1 MKVSTEPI
9 ENSQVALNIEME
21 PVEVD
26 KYMEKAYTR
35 LVRRVSV
42 PGFRKGK
49 APRDILERHIGKD
62 ALFREALEDLI
73 PTTYK
78 EALESQEI
86 DAIAQPQFELIQ
98 TEPLI
103 FKAVVPLKPAVK
115 LGDYT
120 QIRVESKPVE
130 ISKEDIEATIEQLR
144 HQQAILSPVD
154 RPAQFDDIVTIDIEG
169 ERDGESFP
177 IRKDVVYEVIR
188 EARLPL
194 PGFAEKLEG
203 MSKGE
208 EKSFVL
214 SYPPDY
220 EMKELA
226 GKEHAFKVTVTEIK
240 EKKLPE
246 VDDEFAKNLG
256 KEDLASLREQI
267 ASNLKARAEERAR
280 LELEQKAVDAAVE
293 LSEVEYPPILVER
306 EIDRLLSDEA
316 RNFTEGINGLENY
329 LKTLNKTLD
338 EHREELRSMASKR
351 IVRSLVLGKISETEK
366 IEVDDS
372 EIDAEVEKMVKD
384 ADKQAEEMRK
394 FCSFPQARESI
405 KQFLIGRKTVERL
418 VQIATEQ
425 KRVTRTRKG
434 KAK

>member
-1 MKVSTEPI
+1 MKVSTEPV
-9 ENSQVALNIEME
+9 EKSQVTLNIEME
-21 PVEVD
+21 PAEVD
-26 KYMEKAYTR
+26 KYLDKAYSR

-62 ALFREALEDLI
+62 TLFREALEDLI
-73 PTTYK
+73 PATYK

-86 DAIAQPQFELIQ
+86 DAIAQPQFELIK

-103 FKAVVPLKPAVK
+103 FKAVVPLKPTIK
-115 LGDYT
+115 LGDYK
-120 QIRVESKPVE
+120 QIKVESEPVE
-130 ISKEDIEATIEQLR
+130 VKEEDIEATIEQLR

-154 RPAQFDDIVTIDIEG
+154 RPVQFDDIVTIDVEG
-169 ERDGESFP
+169 TRDGEPFP
-177 IRKDVVYEVIR
+177 IRKDIVYEVTR

-203 MSKGE
+203 VSKGE

-226 GKEHAFKVTVTEIK
+226 GKEHAFKITATEVK

-246 VDDEFAKNLG
+246 VDDELAKNVG
-256 KEDLASLREQI
+256 KEDLASLKEQI

-280 LELEQKAVDAAVE
+280 LETEQKAVDAAVE
-293 LSEVEYPPILVER
+293 LSEVEYPPVLAER
-306 EIDRLLSDEA
+306 EIGRLLSDEA
-316 RNFTEGINGLENY
+316 RQFTEGITGLENY
-329 LKTLNKTLD
+329 LKTLNKTMD
-338 EHREELRSMASKR
+338 NHREELRPMANR
-351 IVRSLVLGKISETEK
+351 RVIRSLVLGKITEAEK
-366 IEVDDS
+366 IELDDS
-372 EIDAEVEKMVKD
+372 EIDAEIEKMVKD
-384 ADKQAEEMRK
+384 ADKQADEMRK
-394 FCSFPQARESI
+394 FFSLPQARESI
-405 KQFLIGRKTVERL
+405 KQFLLGRKTVERL

-425 KRVTRTRKG
+425 KQVTKSRKG
-434 KAK
+434 KTK

>member
-26 KYMEKAYTR
+26 KYLERAYSR

-103 FKAVVPLKPAVK
+103 FKAVVPLKPTIK

-120 QIRVESKPVE
+120 QIKVESKPVE
-130 ISKEDIEATIEQLR
+130 INEEDIEETIEQLR

-154 RPAQFDDIVTIDIEG
+154 RPAQFDDIVTIDVEG

-246 VDDEFAKNLG
+246 VDDEFARNLG

-316 RNFTEGINGLENY
+316 RQFTEGINGLENY

-338 EHREELRSMASKR
+338 EHREELRPMASKH
-351 IVRSLVLGKISETEK
+351 IVRSLVLGKISEAEK

-372 EIDAEVEKMVKD
+372 EIDVDIEKMVKD

-394 FCSFPQARESI
+394 FCSLPQARESI
-405 KQFLIGRKTVERL
+405 KQFLVGRKTVERL
-418 VQIATEQ
+418 VQIATGS
-425 KRVTRTRKG
+425 T
-434 KAK
+434 

>member
-1 MKVSTEPI
+1 MKISTEPI

-26 KYMEKAYTR
+26 KYLEKAYTR
-35 LVRRVSV
+35 LVRRVSI

-73 PTTYK
+73 PTAYQ
-78 EALESQEI
+78 EALGSQEI

-120 QIRVESKPVE
+120 QIRIESKPVE
-130 ISKEDIEATIEQLR
+130 ISKEDIETAIEQLR

-154 RPAQFDDIVTIDIEG
+154 RPVQFDDLVTIDIEG

-240 EKKLPE
+240 EKRLPE
-246 VDDEFAKNLG
+246 VDDEFARNLG
-256 KEDLASLREQI
+256 KEGLASLREQI

-280 LELEQKAVDAAVE
+280 LELEQKAVDAAVG
-293 LSEVEYPPILVER
+293 LSEVEYPPVLAER

-316 RNFTEGINGLENY
+316 RQFTEGITGLENY
-329 LKTLNKTLD
+329 LKTLNKTMD
-338 EHREELRSMASKR
+338 NHREELRPMANR
-351 IVRSLVLGKISETEK
+351 RVVRSLVLGEIAEAEK

-372 EIDAEVEKMVKD
+372 EIDAEIEKMVKD
-384 ADKQAEEMRK
+384 ADKQAEEVRK
-394 FCSFPQARESI
+394 LFSLPQARDSI
-405 KQFLIGRKTVERL
+405 KQFLVGQKTVGRL
-418 VQIATEQ
+418 VQIAT
-425 KRVTRTRKG
+425 G
-434 KAK
+434 SA